1 LKLKLDHPLRR
12 KAVFWTVFTLAVLL
26 WMIGLAANFGAAVL
40 PLLLVLGA
48 VLALMNF
55 AIRRSPLA

>member
-1 LKLKLDHPLRR
+1 M
-12 KAVFWTVFTLAVLL
+12 FWTVFTLATLL

-40 PLLLVLGA
+40 PILLVLGA

-55 AIRRSPLA
+55 VIRRRPLA